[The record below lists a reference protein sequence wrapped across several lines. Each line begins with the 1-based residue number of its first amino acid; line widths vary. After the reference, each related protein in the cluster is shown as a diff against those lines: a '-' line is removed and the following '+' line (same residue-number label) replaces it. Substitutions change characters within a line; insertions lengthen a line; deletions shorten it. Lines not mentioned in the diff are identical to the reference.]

1 MRQGLVIFS
10 VALRN
15 GGIIAIRRLANM
27 KDWIF
32 D

>member
-1 MRQGLVIFS
+1 MRRALVIFS

-15 GGIIAIRRLANM
+15 GEIEAIRRLANM